1 MLLREMSYARIY
13 DLEIAFKYNCTCTD
27 KIEGFLQLHH
37 FEERLSF
44 S

>member
-13 DLEIAFKYNCTCTD
+13 DLEIAFRHNCICTD
-27 KIEGFLQLHH
+27 KIEDPLVLHH